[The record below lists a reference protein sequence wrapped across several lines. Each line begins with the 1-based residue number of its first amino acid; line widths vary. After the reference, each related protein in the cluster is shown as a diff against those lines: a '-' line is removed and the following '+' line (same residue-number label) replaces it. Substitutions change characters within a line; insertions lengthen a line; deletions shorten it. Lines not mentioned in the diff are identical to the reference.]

1 MKLQH
6 KLLIATSFLAAIS
19 FNAVAD
25 SESKPCNSKSIKG
38 HYTSMLTKG
47 LSSVGGVAIDSVS
60 TNYFD
65 GDQIVTQIGDRTRD
79 GVTSYNTTTTGTYE
93 VGADC
98 RVTISLIPY
107 AVGVTNNFIGYL
119 ADNGKKIFMIRE
131 DHNQSYIYEKR

>member
-25 SESKPCNSKSIKG
+25 SESKPCNSKSIKD

-79 GVTSYNTTTTGTYE
+79 GVTSYNTTTGNYVYTTYTSPLLLKTMCWIC
-93 VGADC
+93 VFL
-98 RVTISLIPY
+98 RS
-107 AVGVTNNFIGYL
+107 
-119 ADNGKKIFMIRE
+119 
-131 DHNQSYIYEKR
+131 